1 MFNRFIFIYHITLSF
16 YNKGT
21 VYIVPWRW
29 IDIMDQAIK
38 SYGSQEVLSKLQ
50 NKDTLFLCVI
60 ASTLTSRI
68 PGITG
73 AGASPELTD
82 YTPAAD
88 VELIIR
94 GEPQCLPEIP
104 QTLVEGQA
112 APTPA
117 VITKAA
123 LGMAKIPFLVADAG
137 SAIKPNIPYVEIND
151 KPGQNIISGLAV
163 ENPEEIFNKGKIL
176 GETLSKLTN
185 HLIIGESTPAGTTTA
200 LGVLAAMGYD
210 AWGKVSGSTPE
221 NPHDLK
227 RQTVEKGLRAADLMD
242 EVPLNPFKAVEAVGD
257 PMIPA
262 VAGITAG
269 SNVRVTLAGGTQM
282 TAVCAFLKEAITDFS
297 FDNVSIATTIFVAR
311 DENSDIHYISKQIAP
326 INIFA
331 VDPGFEKSENSGLK
345 NYVKGVVKEG
355 VGAGGAM
362 LAANLKGVSIDEI
375 RIRTEDLCKEIFE

>member
-1 MFNRFIFIYHITLSF
+1 M
-16 YNKGT
+16 
-21 VYIVPWRW
+21 VP
-29 IDIMDQAIK
+29 
-38 SYGSQEVLSKLQ
+38 KLQ
-50 NKDTLFLCVI
+50 NKDSLFLCVI

-73 AGASPELTD
+73 AGATPELTD

-88 VELIIR
+88 VELITH

-104 QTLVEGQA
+104 QTLVDGQA

-123 LGMAKIPFLVADAG
+123 LEMANIPFLVADAG
-137 SAIKPNIPYVEIND
+137 SAIKPNIPYVKIND
-151 KPGQNIISGLAV
+151 EQGQNILSGQAV
-163 ENPEEIFNKGKIL
+163 GNPKEIFNKGKIL
-176 GETLSKLTN
+176 GETLSKLTE
-185 HLIIGESTPAGTTTA
+185 HLVIGESTPAGTTTA

-227 RQTVEKGLRAADLMD
+227 RQTVEKGLQAAGLMD
-242 EVPLNPFKAVEAVGD
+242 ELPLDPFKAVEAVGD

-269 SNVRVTLAGGTQM
+269 SNSPVTLAGGTQM

-297 FDNVSIATTIFVAR
+297 FDDVSIATTIFVAR
-311 DENSDIHYISKQIAP
+311 DETSDINYIARQIAP

-331 VDPGFEKSENSGLK
+331 VDPAFEKSVNLGLK
-345 NYVKGVVKEG
+345 NYVKGAVKEG

-362 LAANLKGVSIDEI
+362 FAANLKGISINDI
-375 RIRTEDLCKEIFE
+375 RVKTEELCREIF

>member
-1 MFNRFIFIYHITLSF
+1 MEN
-16 YNKGT
+16 
-21 VYIVPWRW
+21 
-29 IDIMDQAIK
+29 AIK
-38 SYGSQEVLSKLQ
+38 SFGSRDMLHKLQ
-50 NKDTLFLCVI
+50 DKDSLFLCVI

-88 VELIIR
+88 VELIIH

-123 LGMAKIPFLVADAG
+123 LENANIPFLVVDAG
-137 SAIKPNIPYVEIND
+137 SAIKPNIPYVNINENQ
-151 KPGQNIISGLAV
+151 GQNILTGKAV

-176 GETLSKLTN
+176 GETLSRLTE
-185 HLIIGESTPAGTTTA
+185 HLVIGESTPAGTTTA
-200 LGVLAAMGYD
+200 LGVLEAMGYD

-221 NPHDLK
+221 NPHLLK
-227 RQTVEKGLRAADLMD
+227 RETVEKGLQAADLLD
-242 EVPLNPFKAVEAVGD
+242 KIPLDPFKAVEVVGD

-269 SNVRVTLAGGTQM
+269 SSVPVTLAGGTQM
-282 TAVCAFLKEAITDFS
+282 TAVCAFLKEVLTDYT
-297 FDNVSIATTIFVAR
+297 FDDVSIATTIFVAR
-311 DENSDIHYISKQIAP
+311 DETSDINYIAKQIAP

-331 VDPGFEKSENSGLK
+331 VDPGFGKSSNPGLR
-345 NYVKGVVKEG
+345 NYVKGAVKEG

-362 LAANLKGVSIDEI
+362 LAANLKGVSIDDI
-375 RIRTEDLCKEIFE
+375 RIKTEQLCQEIL